1 MAGSAAPHAR
11 AVPLDAKAPRILLV
25 DDDAL
30 VRDVIAEE
38 LADLGYEVMRAEGG
52 PSALGLLDTGEPV
65 DLLVTDL
72 TMPGMDGV
80 AMIREA
86 QRRRPGLPS
95 VLLTGF
101 LGEAAALA
109 ASREIS
115 GPCVVLLKPIWGT
128 KLAEQLAAMLYKPIR
143 PSAGPKTAE

>member
-1 MAGSAAPHAR
+1 M
-11 AVPLDAKAPRILLV
+11 PLGANAPRILLV

-38 LADLGYEVMRAEGG
+38 LADLGYEVMHAEGG
-52 PSALGLLDTGEPV
+52 RSALGLLDSGEPV
-65 DLLVTDL
+65 DLLITDL

-80 AMIREA
+80 AVIREA

-101 LGEAAALA
+101 LGEAAGRA

-115 GPCVVLLKPIWGT
+115 GRCVVLLKPIWGS
-128 KLAEQLAAMLYKPIR
+128 KLAEHLAAMLEEPVR
-143 PSAGPKTAE
+143 TSAGPKTAGPE